1 VGARKSPFPI
11 TLASGLYNSLY
22 YRTSR
27 DVTNVRRRILNV
39 TLPRCITCH
48 VYYFNVLFRG
58 QMLEHFV
65 PFCPARFYYRCQ
77 LLQCVSEKN
86 APTLKSC
93 SFDKRRLILIIFG
106 QRHQHTF
113 KNDMHIR
120 LSLSHHFTY
129 FICFKIAAIE
139 KRETMCFPW

>member
-1 VGARKSPFPI
+1 MVARLKGPDMHCLPTSVCPSSVHRLSVRCLSRGHISKTKQVRSIKNVP
-11 TLASGLYNSLY
+11 TLA
-22 YRTSR
+22 
-27 DVTNVRRRILNV
+27 
-39 TLPRCITCH
+39 
-48 VYYFNVLFRG
+48 
-58 QMLEHFV
+58 
-65 PFCPARFYYRCQ
+65 
-77 LLQCVSEKN
+77 
-86 APTLKSC
+86 SC
-93 SFDKRRLILIIFG
+93 SFDKHGPILIIFG